1 MIATLCLLET
11 ASALLGICWTK
22 KTLRDRN
29 YFFLKLEN
37 QPWFSKL
44 YRLWQKLSPRMTV
57 KDLQRLLNYQSKF
70 RANAFM
76 IRCINRYSN
85 WDCYKVKKLKLFLLL
100 WENCL
105 HESAFKFWAFT
116 EIELEYNEFKKKNVY
131 IIQSSYLL
139 VQVTLSVTAD
149 LRHMYTG
156 FRTVYLKYVF

>member
-1 MIATLCLLET
+1 MIVTWRLLET

-22 KTLRDRN
+22 RTLRDRKFI
-29 YFFLKLEN
+29 FFETGEPAMIFKVGR
-37 QPWFSKL
+37 
-44 YRLWQKLSPRMTV
+44 RLWQKLSPSMTV

-70 RANAFM
+70 RANAF
-76 IRCINRYSN
+76 RCINRYSN
-85 WDCYKVKKLKLFLLL
+85 WDCYKVKKLKWFLLL

-116 EIELEYNEFKKKNVY
+116 EIELEYNEFKKKNFY